1 MTCDEVRELLPEHL
15 LGTLEGPEDLEV
27 RRHVRGCAGC
37 RGEMVALADGVASFA
52 RAAHDHP
59 TPPELRDRVITV
71 LEQDWRDADEP
82 ASPGRRSAWIGR
94 AAAALALIVA
104 LAWGGVQTHRAGVVA
119 ASASSYERLLS
130 VLGGTEFRVGEL
142 ERQGDRTIDGS
153 VVLYDSHEGQSW
165 AIVLVR
171 APGSTGTAEVS
182 LESPDGSVIEVGS
195 IRFQPDG
202 DGATWL
208 VTSSDLG
215 PFDHATITIEGGMVL
230 ATAEIDP
237 A

>member
-1 MTCDEVRELLPEHL
+1 MTCDEVCELLPEHL

-37 RGEMVALADGVASFA
+37 RGEMIAQADGVASFS
-52 RAAHDHP
+52 RAAHDR
-59 TPPELRDRVITV
+59 TPPRGLRDRVTTV
-71 LEQDWRDADEP
+71 LEQEWREAGEP
-82 ASPGRRSAWIGR
+82 ARPGRRSAWIGR
-94 AAAALALIVA
+94 AAVALALIVA
-104 LAWGGVQTHRAGVVA
+104 LTWVGAQTHRANVAA
-119 ASASSYERLLS
+119 ASAARYERLLS

-142 ERQGDRTIDGS
+142 RRQGDLTIDGS
-153 VVLYDSHEGQSW
+153 VVVYESGEGQSW

-171 APGSTGTAEVS
+171 APGSTGTARVS
-182 LESPDGSVIEVGS
+182 LESSDGSVIEMGS

-215 PFDHATITIEGGMVL
+215 PFDHATIATDDGTVL
-230 ATAEIDP
+230 AAGSIDP
-237 A
+237 S